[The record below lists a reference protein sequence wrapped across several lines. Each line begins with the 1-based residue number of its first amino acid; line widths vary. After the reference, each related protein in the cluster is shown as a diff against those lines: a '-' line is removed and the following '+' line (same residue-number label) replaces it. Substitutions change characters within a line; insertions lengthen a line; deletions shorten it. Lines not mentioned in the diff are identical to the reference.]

1 MRDPSDGRR
10 LTGMDPRAYPEAI
23 NTRLVFRIYAL
34 VAITCGVLVYLWPA
48 MYRWP
53 AVPFDPGPYDLS
65 DPRAHG
71 AGSILRVV
79 AATVVAFGCCA
90 SAFAVVDDPLGRR
103 RVLIRFAVAHLVF
116 GGMFLI
122 QWQTILSYWVPPAVG
137 LGPFVVGLVLLYLG
151 ITAAGS
157 GMGRLAQL
165 LPVEAGAHPH
175 LFAVRNKRAPLARLR
190 SQYEEQIR
198 QAARQEERAR
208 LARDLHDAVK
218 QQLFAIQT
226 AAATAQARFETD
238 ADGAKTA
245 VEQVRTSAR
254 EAMTEMEAMLEQLQA
269 APLENTGLVSS
280 LKKHCEALGFR
291 TGAEVTFELGTLPPD
306 AALMPGAREA
316 IFRVAQE
323 SLANVARHA
332 RARRVRVSL
341 GVTAGRL
348 VLTIGDDG
356 SGLREERNPGGMGMA
371 NMAARAAEVG
381 GDFEAVSA
389 PNQGTTVR
397 FSVPTVTDSARPY
410 IIRAIWWGAVLIAAA
425 VHAALRV
432 SPGRPWGATA
442 VVITGIAVVA
452 GIAVARYAVA
462 SYRVLRARA
471 VP

>member
-1 MRDPSDGRR
+1 MYPA
-10 LTGMDPRAYPEAI
+10 THPEAI
-23 NTRLVFRIYAL
+23 NTRIVLRVYAWI
-34 VAITCGVLVYLWPA
+34 AITSGALVYLWPQ
-48 MYRWP
+48 MYGWP
-53 AVPFDPGPYDLS
+53 AVPFDPGPYALS
-65 DPRAHG
+65 DPRAYG
-71 AGSILRVV
+71 ALSLLRVV

-103 RVLIRFAVAHLVF
+103 RVLIRFAVAHIVF
-116 GGMFLI
+116 GVMFFI
-122 QWQTILSYWVPPAVG
+122 QWQTILSFSLPPAVG
-137 LGPFVVGLVLLYLG
+137 LGPFIVGLVLLYLG

-157 GMGRLAQL
+157 DMGRLSRL
-165 LPVEAGAHPH
+165 LPAEAGAHPRS
-175 LFAVRNKRAPLARLR
+175 FAIHNKRAPLSRLR

-218 QQLFAIQT
+218 QQLFVIQT

-245 VEQVRTSAR
+245 VDQVRTSAR
-254 EAMTEMEAMLEQLQA
+254 EAMTEMEAMLEQLHA
-269 APLENTGLVSS
+269 APLENAGLVSS
-280 LKKHCEALGFR
+280 VKKQCEALGFR

-306 AALMPGAREA
+306 AALVPGAREA

-341 GVTAGRL
+341 GLAGGRL
-348 VLTIGDDG
+348 VLTIEDDG
-356 SGLREERNPGGMGMA
+356 SGLREERTPGGMGMA

-397 FSVPTVTDSARPY
+397 FSVPHVTSSVRPY
-410 IIRAIWWGAVLIAAA
+410 IIRAIWWGAVLIAATA
-425 VHAALRV
+425 HAALRV

-442 VVITGIAVVA
+442 VVISGIAVVA
-452 GIAVARYAVA
+452 GIAVARYVVA
-462 SYRVLRARA
+462 SYHVLRARA
-471 VP
+471 TP